1 MNFAEKQ
8 ALISAAL
15 LTKASR
21 RSLAEAMVRPGI
33 RCVVC
38 RQPYGDFIAHCDAEG
53 DPEHLAA
60 SVMET

>member
-1 MNFAEKQ
+1 MNFDEKQ

-15 LTKASR
+15 LTKAGR
-21 RSLAEAMVRPGI
+21 RSLAQAMARPGT

-38 RQPYGDFIAHCDAEG
+38 GQPYGDFIAHCDAAG